1 MSEDL
6 GFFPVLVCD
15 LQQVPSPLWYWS
27 LGNAINS
34 FCTFVQIIPFHLL
47 SYLTA
52 CQKIASKLGPVDSM
66 LLIVGIQSPDLRENK
81 WFTQDH
87 TMKKKVKKIWFQ
99 KPIHMLPKLITHTL
113 CRLWI
118 LEGEFG
124 SSWSQYQ
131 VTRLSCIHCSVA
143 NSEILDQLT
152 ISLSTITTTNLSFS
166 LSSQKIQV
174 NM

>member
-1 MSEDL
+1 MHIRADNTFSFIELPYCVPENRIKTRPSGFNVIDCGNTITRFKREQMIHPRSYNEEEGKEDM
-6 GFFPVLVCD
+6 
-15 LQQVPSPLWYWS
+15 VP
-27 LGNAINS
+27 
-34 FCTFVQIIPFHLL
+34 
-47 SYLTA
+47 
-52 CQKIASKLGPVDSM
+52 
-66 LLIVGIQSPDLRENK
+66 
-81 WFTQDH
+81 
-87 TMKKKVKKIWFQ
+87 